1 VKDYK
6 ESLMLDIK
14 LIREAPDKVKAGIA
28 KKGADTKLIDDVL
41 FADAKRRGIIGQVE
55 TLKAEINKVSGEIA
69 KMKKEGKDAASIIVS
84 MKQTSDRI
92 KAFDVELAA
101 IETEL
106 NLKVMVI
113 PNIPNDA
120 VPVGPETAN
129 KEVSHWGKK
138 PVFDFK
144 PKPHWDIAEVLDIID
159 NQRAAKITGS
169 RFTLYKGMG
178 ALMERALINFMLD
191 VQTRE
196 NGYTEVSTPLL
207 VNRDTMTGTGQ
218 LPKFEADLF
227 KLDDPDYFLI
237 PTAEVPVTNIHKD
250 EILSE
255 KNLPVYY
262 TAYSPC
268 FRKEAGAY
276 GKDIKGIV
284 RMHQF
289 NKVELVK
296 FTHPSTSYE
305 ELEKLL
311 LNAEEILKRLKLHYR
326 VVLLAT
332 GDLSFSSAKTYDI
345 EAWHAGGD
353 RFWEVS
359 SCSNFEDFQARRAR
373 IKFRDKDNK
382 TQFVHTLNGSG
393 LATSRL
399 LPAIIENYQTK
410 EGEVVVPEVLKPYM
424 GGVEIIKKK

>member
-1 VKDYK
+1 
-6 ESLMLDIK
+6 
-14 LIREAPDKVKAGIA
+14 
-28 KKGADTKLIDDVL
+28 
-41 FADAKRRGIIGQVE
+41 
-55 TLKAEINKVSGEIA
+55 
-69 KMKKEGKDAASIIVS
+69 
-84 MKQTSDRI
+84 
-92 KAFDVELAA
+92 
-101 IETEL
+101 
-106 NLKVMVI
+106 
-113 PNIPNDA
+113 
-120 VPVGPETAN
+120 
-129 KEVSHWGKK
+129 
-138 PVFDFK
+138 
-144 PKPHWDIAEVLDIID
+144 
-159 NQRAAKITGS
+159 
-169 RFTLYKGMG
+169 MG